1 MAAWQFRVREA
12 PTGKRDPVPSRHNA
26 NTPRSPRKK
35 GCVLSFSLSFV
46 ASFIL
51 DLAVCAYLS
60 KEVKRVHL
68 SLGTSLFRFRLA
80 SDSARSRSSNL
91 RIKQNGRGVF
101 HNDKEQS
108 LDRACSEIV
117 GTVGE
122 IGRLALFHRLV
133 YGPFEADN
141 QWMDRFRSFSG
152 TLLSVDPCPSTQ
164 SGFSIGCRELFG

>member
-1 MAAWQFRVREA
+1 MAGNKPDCSAPGQFEWQPGNFECGKLPPENVIPFLRVTMQTRLA
-12 PTGKRDPVPSRHNA
+12 PLEKRVA
-26 NTPRSPRKK
+26 
-35 GCVLSFSLSFV
+35 FSLSFV

-101 HNDKEQS
+101 HNDKEHVS
-108 LDRACSEIV
+108 IERARKS
-117 GTVGE
+117 
-122 IGRLALFHRLV
+122 
-133 YGPFEADN
+133 
-141 QWMDRFRSFSG
+141 
-152 TLLSVDPCPSTQ
+152 
-164 SGFSIGCRELFG
+164 